1 MTAHD
6 PTASGVGVTGVAGPS
21 SSLLSSVAS
30 RLTSPL
36 ASDPDWVRRLRRRIS
51 VTDTLIVASAVI
63 TGSWASRIVEPGRP
77 AATQYVEWSLL
88 VLIAVGW
95 LGLLSLAHTR
105 DSRTVGVGTAEYR
118 RVVTASVGSFAAY
131 ATLLALVDHGDT
143 LPVGVG
149 VFAGGTT
156 ALLIGRWAWRTW
168 LGGQRAAGRY
178 LSTAIVVGPRRE
190 AEHVIAQIES
200 RRSAGYRV
208 IGAAI
213 PRAKRRHLEV
223 AGERISLVA
232 DLETVADAAARLGVD
247 AVIVAGIPTGDRQYI
262 RQLSWDL
269 EGTVTELVLA
279 SALTDVAGPRI
290 HISPVEGLPLMHVE
304 LPQFR
309 GARHVLKRA
318 LDIVLAGGGVL
329 ALAPLIGV
337 IALAVRLDS
346 PGPVLFRQER
356 VGLGGS
362 RFPMLKFRSMVVD
375 AEARLAALQQTSDGN
390 GVLFKMRADP
400 RVTRVGR
407 ILRRCS
413 LDELPQL
420 FNILA
425 GHMSLVGPRPPLP
438 SEVEG
443 YQSHVQRRLFIKPGL
458 TGMWQVGGRSDLDWD
473 ESVRLDLYYVEN
485 WSITGDL
492 LLLWRTVKVVVRGT
506 GAY

>member
-1 MTAHD
+1 M
-6 PTASGVGVTGVAGPS
+6 
-21 SSLLSSVAS
+21 
-30 RLTSPL
+30 TSPL

-51 VTDTLIVASAVI
+51 LTDTLLVTSAVI
-63 TGSWASRIVEPGRP
+63 AGSWASRIAEPGRP

-88 VLIAVGW
+88 VLVAVGW

-105 DSRTVGVGTAEYR
+105 DTRTIGIGIAEYR
-118 RVVTASVGSFAAY
+118 RVITASVGSFASY
-131 ATLLALVDHGDT
+131 AIVLAVLDRGDG
-143 LPVGVG
+143 LPVAAG
-149 VFAGGTT
+149 VFVGGTA
-156 ALLIGRWAWRTW
+156 ALLIGRWAWRVW
-168 LGGQRAAGRY
+168 LGIQRTAGRC

-190 AEHVIAQIES
+190 AEHVITQIG
-200 RRSAGYRV
+200 RRRGAGYRV

-213 PRAKRRHLEV
+213 PRAKNRALEV
-223 AGERISLVA
+223 GGEHVSLVS
-232 DLETVADAAARLGVD
+232 DLDHVAEAAARLGVD
-247 AVIVAGIPTGDRQYI
+247 AVIVAGIPTGDRRYI
-262 RQLSWDL
+262 RQLGWDL
-269 EGTVTELVLA
+269 EGTVAELVLA

-290 HISPVEGLPLMHVE
+290 HMSPVEGLPLMHVE

-318 LDIVLAGGGVL
+318 LDIVLAGGGIL
-329 ALAPLIGV
+329 ALAPLLGL

-356 VGLGGS
+356 VGRGGTT
-362 RFPMLKFRSMVVD
+362 FPMLKFRSMVVD
-375 AEARLAALQQTSDGN
+375 AEARLAALQSDSDGN
-390 GVLFKMRADP
+390 GVLFKMKHDP

-407 ILRRCS
+407 VLRKYS

-420 FNILA
+420 FTILA

-438 SEVEG
+438 LEVEG
-443 YQSHVQRRLFIKPGL
+443 YESHVQRRLFIKPGL
-458 TGMWQVGGRSDLDWD
+458 TGMWQVNGRSDLDWD

-492 LLLWRTVKVVVRGT
+492 LIMWRTVKVVIRGT